1 MNSVADVKQLVR
13 KVLVDNTT
21 VQALLGEGGAVYG
34 DHPQAP
40 DKTSIAM
47 PCVILD
53 FQGGAG
59 GYQGGFQHLPFDL
72 YIYSRVSGDEA
83 DAVYDA
89 VYEALHAQRLV
100 STVTKTG
107 GALANPTA
115 GSVREVQRPTS
126 GWNNEVDAWWSRGRW
141 IASTAG

>member
-1 MNSVADVKQLVR
+1 MNSVAQVKQLVR
-13 KVLVDNTT
+13 QMLLDSTT

-40 DKTSIAM
+40 DKTAITM

-59 GYQGGFQHLPFDL
+59 GYQGGLQHLNFDL
-72 YIYSRVSGDEA
+72 YTYSRVSGDGA

-89 VYEALHAQRLV
+89 VYAALHAQRLV
-100 STVTKTG
+100 STVTKVG

-115 GSVREVQRPTS
+115 GVCREVQRPAS
-126 GWNNEVDAWWSRGRW
+126 GWNADVDAWWCRGKW